1 MSAKPKL
8 SLVKGVSSESEFEM
22 LLRRTSEYQKLRGP
36 EVVKKIKSTRR
47 LPFSAA

>member
-8 SLVKGVSSESEFEM
+8 SVVKRVSSESEFEM

>member
-8 SLVKGVSSESEFEM
+8 SLVKRVNSESEFET
-22 LLRRTSEYQKLRGP
+22 LLRQTSEYQKLRGP
-36 EVVKKIKSTRR
+36 QIVKKIKPTR